1 VFTAAK
7 GPPPVVAKPWGA
19 YIFVLTL
26 LCAALSPRLKNSR
39 PGEATGEA
47 DARYDV
53 RQQQVGE
60 LLAMTA
66 SADKK
71 RAAVMRLV
79 RKGLLTIDEAA
90 GLASTSSD
98 LIQYWAQREG
108 LDIPTTRAT
117 YLLRIWR
124 SQLVEEEAG
133 QWSTAQELN
142 AKQMRLDREGRSR
155 STAVALPLQA
165 PPKQ

>member
-1 VFTAAK
+1 MM
-7 GPPPVVAKPWGA
+7 
-19 YIFVLTL
+19 
-26 LCAALSPRLKNSR
+26 
-39 PGEATGEA
+39 
-47 DARYDV
+47 V
-53 RQQQVGE
+53 RQQVGE

-66 SADKK
+66 STDKK

-117 YLLRIWR
+117 YLLKIWR
-124 SQLVEEEAG
+124 SQLIEEEAG
-133 QWSTAQELN
+133 QWATAQELN
-142 AKQMRLDREGRSR
+142 AEQMRLDRAWREHVQPRETKDKRNGG
-155 STAVALPLQA
+155 
-165 PPKQ
+165 